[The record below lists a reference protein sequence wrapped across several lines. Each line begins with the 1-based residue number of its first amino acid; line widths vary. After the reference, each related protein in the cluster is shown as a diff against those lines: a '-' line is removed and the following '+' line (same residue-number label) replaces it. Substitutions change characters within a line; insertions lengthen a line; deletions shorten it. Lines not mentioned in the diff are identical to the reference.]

1 MGYRSE
7 VTMVIQGPALKEV
20 MALMDA
26 AGLYIDDQWDE
37 SEYGFDDDTFIF
49 QTTDVKW
56 YTMSN
61 FAEVD
66 MIERMWKF
74 ARDIAEERPDQID
87 GRFMRLGESE
97 DDVEDKFF
105 GNDPWELG
113 RLIRQVDTP
122 YTSLLGRNNRTKAKN
137 T

>member
-26 AGLYIDDQWDE
+26 AGLYLDDQWDE

-49 QTTDVKW
+49 QATDVKW

-74 ARDIAEERPDQID
+74 ASDIAEERPDQID

-97 DDVEDKFF
+97 DDVEDKWF
-105 GNDPWELG
+105 GNEPWELG

-122 YTSLLGRNNRTKAKN
+122 YTSLLGNHTKAKN

>member
-26 AGLYIDDQWDE
+26 AGLYLEDHWDE

-56 YTMSN
+56 YTTSN

-66 MIERMWKF
+66 MIERMWEF
-74 ARDIAEERPDQID
+74 GCAIAEERPDQID

-122 YTSLLGRNNRTKAKN
+122 YTSLLGRHATAKN